1 MVSGGGE
8 MSEQDQRQ
16 PDSPLVGERGRTTIS
31 DSVVSQIA
39 GMAAQEVDGV
49 HMGGSA
55 SRAAGGILGSITGS
69 EGQGRGVSVEVGATE
84 VAIDLTMGVEYGR
97 NIIEVVE
104 EVRRRISER
113 VQSLTGLRVTELNA
127 TISDIVLPEN
137 GGQRRQTLGSGT
149 ASAGQRPEPRTM
161 PRQELRPG
169 AGERETTEVSSR
181 SRTRTEGASGPVP
194 EEEVRAEGGPLQED
208 ETAELGPEDVSGTRP
223 PSGDDETTRR
233 IERPEER

>member
-1 MVSGGGE
+1 

-16 PDSPLVGERGRTTIS
+16 ADSPLVGERGRTTIS

-69 EGQGRGVSVEVGATE
+69 EGQGRGVSVEVGTTE

-97 NIIEVVE
+97 NILEVVE
-104 EVRRRISER
+104 EVRRRIFER

-127 TISDIVLPEN
+127 TISDIVFPEN
-137 GGQRRQTLGSGT
+137 GGKRRRALGSGAT
-149 ASAGQRPEPRTM
+149 SAGQRPEPRTM

-169 AGERETTEVSSR
+169 AGERETTEVSAR
-181 SRTRTEGASGPVP
+181 SRTRTEGASGPVS
-194 EEEVRAEGGPLQED
+194 EEDVRVEGRPLPGD
-208 ETAELGPEDVSGTRP
+208 ETAELKPEDVSGTRP
-223 PSGDDETTRR
+223 PSGEDETSRR